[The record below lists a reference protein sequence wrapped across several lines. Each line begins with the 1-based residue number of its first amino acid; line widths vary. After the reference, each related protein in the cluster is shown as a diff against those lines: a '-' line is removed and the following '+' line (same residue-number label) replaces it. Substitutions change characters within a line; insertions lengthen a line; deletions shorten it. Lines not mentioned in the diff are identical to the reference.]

1 MVSKAEPE
9 ETKPDA
15 PTPYDEG
22 APGQTEEVHT
32 EDKPEQKEKPE
43 SSNDA
48 HKGEPKDVGA
58 AADKD
63 SPQQASKEA

>member
-1 MVSKAEPE
+1 MLTLVEHLQAES
-9 ETKPDA
+9 T
-15 PTPYDEG
+15 
-22 APGQTEEVHT
+22 
-32 EDKPEQKEKPE
+32 PEQEEKPH
-43 SSNDA
+43 SSDDA

>member
-1 MVSKAEPE
+1 MVSKTEPE

-32 EDKPEQKEKPE
+32 EDKPEQKEKPTKR
-43 SSNDA
+43 
-48 HKGEPKDVGA
+48 HGTFQGEGETGPTDLSVAREA
-58 AADKD
+58 AKVR
-63 SPQQASKEA
+63 

>member
-1 MVSKAEPE
+1 MLTPAEHLQAE
-9 ETKPDA
+9 ST
-15 PTPYDEG
+15 
-22 APGQTEEVHT
+22 
-32 EDKPEQKEKPE
+32 PEQKEKPE

-58 AADKD
+58 AADKG